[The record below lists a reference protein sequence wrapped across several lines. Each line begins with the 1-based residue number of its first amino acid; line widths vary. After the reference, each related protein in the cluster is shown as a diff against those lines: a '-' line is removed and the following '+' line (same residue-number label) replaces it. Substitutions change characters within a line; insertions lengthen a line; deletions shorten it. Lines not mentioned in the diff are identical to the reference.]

1 MGGGRAFAREEI
13 RGEFFLFFLFF
24 FHGISVGWTAISRLW
39 QDRLKLVEGRT
50 RGWALDITYAGVFFA
65 VPSNVF
71 VAAPL
76 GVC

>member
-1 MGGGRAFAREEI
+1 MGRGRACAREEI
-13 RGEFFLFFLFF
+13 RGEFFSSFFF

-39 QDRLKLVEGRT
+39 QDRLKMVEGRT
-50 RGWALDITYAGVFFA
+50 RGWALDITYDGVFFA